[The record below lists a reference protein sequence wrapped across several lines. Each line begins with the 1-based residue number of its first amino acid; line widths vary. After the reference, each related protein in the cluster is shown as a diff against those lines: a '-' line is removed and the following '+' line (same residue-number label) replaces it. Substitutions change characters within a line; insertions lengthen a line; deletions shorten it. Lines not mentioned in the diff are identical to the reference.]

1 MSNGRTLAIGDIHGG
16 LRALQQALQRAV
28 VTTDDLLVFL
38 GDYVD
43 RGRHSVETICLLLA
57 LKVKYPLR
65 MTLLRG
71 NHETRAI
78 TKVDPIRACALP
90 SVCS

>member
-38 GDYVD
+38 GD
-43 RGRHSVETICLLLA
+43 
-57 LKVKYPLR
+57 
-65 MTLLRG
+65 
-71 NHETRAI
+71 
-78 TKVDPIRACALP
+78 
-90 SVCS
+90 